1 MKTRSLF
8 QLAFV
13 LSAAV
18 VLCNAAGAAPQIVLE
33 EFRIEPTEFRPGES
47 FTIHARAAAHDAALG
62 SFLLRTADDGK
73 KEAVPPN
80 FTLASGGKFYLP
92 QDKSSFLRDN
102 GPLDGDPRLGVFE
115 LKISTRDWKPG
126 CYKLAFFASCRPN
139 PGPFVAARRD
149 FNVTVAANSVR
160 IDDLGDQTAAAVEM
174 ITEFQAAPLDVRAGE
189 PVTISLHAL
198 RSGGSVRVGPPFYV
212 GAAEVLPGLE
222 YEAERKKA
230 FLTRPMPNDA
240 LSLELSTA
248 GWPPGVHL
256 LQVNWLDAAGK
267 VRDSRN
273 TAVTI
278 RGPRDQLQV
287 QVEATWFYGPGT
299 HFGHFLRLR
308 DGTVLC
314 DDKRSTDGGRTWQ
327 AGTGGFG
334 VGGEELRD
342 GRILGLEY
350 RCLPIPDAEGFYT
363 APRFLST
370 DSGRRFTHDQ
380 ARVHVPEAKAAMGHS
395 LHRGPLFMR
404 SIVERRDGSLIALM
418 AGWFKS
424 DEALCPYG
432 RGRPY
437 SRSYVCESS
446 DGGANWRYL
455 STIGYE
461 KIGSEGYN
469 EGSMRRLPSGEILAV
484 LRTGNEHDAK
494 CQDNPIMWSV
504 SRDEGRTWSRPART
518 GVDGAFPGLAVL
530 SDGRVVMSYGRPGAM
545 LVFSADGGR
554 TWTDPYCVDPT
565 PDSGYTDVVE
575 IAPGALLVGFG
586 ACGYWDPETK
596 RHETQLRLARV
607 QYRPLHGP
615 KK

>member
-1 MKTRSLF
+1 MKTKLPSRIVSALVIVIVVC
-8 QLAFV
+8 ASA
-13 LSAAV
+13 SAA
-18 VLCNAAGAAPQIVLE
+18 PRIVLE
-33 EFRIEPTEFRPGES
+33 EFRIAPTEFRPGES
-47 FTIHARAAAHDAALG
+47 FTIHARAVARDAALG
-62 SFLLRTADDGK
+62 SFLLRTADDVK
-73 KEAVPPN
+73 KEAAPPN

-92 QDKSSFLRDN
+92 QENRSFLIDN
-102 GPLDGDPRLGVFE
+102 GPLDGDPRPGGFQ
-115 LKISTRDWKPG
+115 LKVSTRDWKPG
-126 CYKLAFFASCRPN
+126 SYALAFFASCRPN
-139 PGPFVAARRD
+139 PGPFVAARRNL
-149 FNVTVAANSVR
+149 NVTVAAGSVR
-160 IDDLGDQTAAAVEM
+160 IEDLGDAAAPAADA
-174 ITEFQAAPLDVRAGE
+174 IAEFRAEPLAVRPGE
-189 PVTISLHAL
+189 PVKISLRAL
-198 RSGGSVRVGPPFYV
+198 RPGGSVRIGPPSYV
-212 GAAEVLPGLE
+212 SAAEVLPGFE
-222 YEAERKKA
+222 YDAQKKKA
-230 FLTRPMPNDA
+230 FLARPMPDVA
-240 LSLELSTA
+240 LSLELPTA

-256 LQVNWLDAAGK
+256 MQVSWLDAAGK
-267 VRDSRN
+267 VRDWRDA
-273 TAVTI
+273 AVTI
-278 RGPRDQLQV
+278 RGPRDQLELR
-287 QVEATWFYGPGT
+287 VEADWSYGPGT

-327 AGTGGFG
+327 TGTGGFG

-342 GRILGLEY
+342 GRLLGLEY
-350 RCLPIPDAEGFYT
+350 RCLPIRDETGFY
-363 APRFLST
+363 AVPRFLSA
-370 DSGRRFTHDQ
+370 DSGRRFTRDQ
-380 ARVHVPEAKAAMGHS
+380 VRVHVPEAKAAMGHA

-437 SRSYVCESS
+437 SRTYVCESS

-461 KIGSEGYN
+461 LLGSEGYN

-484 LRTGNEHDAK
+484 LRTGNENDVN

-554 TWTDPYCVDPT
+554 TWTDPFCVDPT
-565 PDSGYTDVVE
+565 PSSGYTDVVE
-575 IAPGALLVGFG
+575 LAPCELLVGFG
-586 ACGYWDPETK
+586 ACGYFDPETK
-596 RHETQLRLARV
+596 CHATQLRLARV
-607 QYRPLHGP
+607 KYRSPGEP